1 MTISKQD
8 IAGAL
13 LSKKQLSDSTLRT
26 YTSLLFSLYKKLD
39 GQNATEFF
47 VKNKEG
53 IMKHIINDMESPQSR
68 KTLLSALYIL
78 TNDEDYRNIMMEN
91 IKIVND
97 TYAKKKRD
105 EKSKEKEKP
114 FQEIKNICDNLIQ
127 QYKQNKSIYNLMN
140 VLIAVLCSGYY
151 DTNPPRRL
159 MDFTELKIA
168 NYNTNE
174 DNYVK
179 GNYFYFNKYKTSKL
193 YGTQKV
199 EINKEL
205 MPLINKLKKEKLS
218 DYLLLNVNGE
228 KFTSSSLN
236 KRLQILF
243 GMGVDMLRSI
253 YLSDH
258 VYGNDLLKK
267 LEDNAEKMGHSIG
280 AQMAYYVK
288 DD

>member
-1 MTISKQD
+1 MTISRQNIED
-8 IAGAL
+8 AL
-13 LSKKQLSDSTLRT
+13 SAKKKLSDSTLRT

-39 GQNATEFF
+39 GQNAIEFY
-47 VKNKEG
+47 VKNKDG
-53 IMKHIINDMESPQSR
+53 IMSHIINDMESPQSR

-91 IKIVND
+91 IKIVNE

-114 FQEIKNICDNLIQ
+114 FQEIKSICDDLIQ
-127 QYKQNKSIYNLMN
+127 RYQQNKSIYNLMN
-140 VLIAVLCSGYY
+140 VLIGVLCSGYY

-159 MDFTELKIA
+159 MDWTEMKIA
-168 NYNTNE
+168 NYTNE
-174 DNYVK
+174 DNYLK
-179 GNYFYFNKYKTSKL
+179 GNYFYFNKYKTVKL

-218 DYLLLNVNGE
+218 DYLLLNVNGG

-253 YLSDH
+253 YLTDH
-258 VYGNDLLKK
+258 VYSNDLLKK

-280 AQMAYYVK
+280 SQMSYYVK